1 MVVMQPNSH
10 RPGFRRWIA
19 GAVVLSL
26 VLVGLVTASPGQVAR
41 AQAAPRPNIVLIVT
55 DDQRADALVHMPH
68 VRRLLARRGMRLTQ
82 AVVSNPICCPSRAT
96 ILTGRYSHSTGVYT
110 NFGGTGGW
118 HTFNESGAEAST
130 IATALDGAGYRTAMI
145 GKYMNG
151 YAKAGPYVP
160 PGWDRWFALAHNNG
174 RYYDYRVYAGA
185 GGYIR
190 YGSRP
195 SDYSTDVI
203 ARRAA
208 AFIGRTKPG
217 LPLFLMVTPYAP
229 HLPTTPAPRHEG
241 DLSHA
246 SVRFGPAV
254 NEANVSDKPAY
265 IRRLGL
271 HPLSELRGRTIRQ
284 WESLLA
290 VDDLVRRLV
299 TRLRET
305 GRLRNTL
312 IMFTSDNGFSNREH
326 RWGGKRAPYLES
338 IRVPFVVRFDGRVPA
353 GTRSGA
359 LAANVDIAPTIADFA
374 QVPFPGADGVSLSSL
389 VTRQSRAARSP
400 VLLEFVQ
407 QDTAVPTY
415 CGVRTRRF
423 VFVRYATREE
433 ELYDLADDPW
443 QLRNVARK
451 RPAKT
456 RELRNLTMSLC
467 QPRPPGFAW

>member
-1 MVVMQPNSH
+1 MGVGSL
-10 RPGFRRWIA
+10 RRRRASRVITLTLIV
-19 GAVVLSL
+19 VVLP
-26 VLVGLVTASPGQVAR
+26 VLFLGESSPRAAR
-41 AQAAPRPNIVLIVT
+41 AQTTTPPNIVLIVT
-55 DDQRADALVHMPH
+55 DDQRYDSLAHMPNL
-68 VRRLLARRGMRLTQ
+68 RRLLIGRGMRLDQ
-82 AVVSNPICCPSRAT
+82 AIVSNPLCCPSRAT

-118 HTFNESGAEAST
+118 STFNGSGAEAST
-130 IATALDGAGYRTAMI
+130 IATALDGVGYRTAMI
-145 GKYMNG
+145 GKYLNG
-151 YAKAGPYVP
+151 YGKAGAFVP
-160 PGWDRWFALAHNNG
+160 PGWDRWFAFAHSQG
-174 RYYDYRVYAGA
+174 RYFDYRMYTGG
-185 GGYIR
+185 GGYVEF
-190 YGSRP
+190 GSQPR
-195 SDYSTDVI
+195 DYSTDVI

-208 AFIGRTKPG
+208 SFIGRTNPG
-217 LPLFLMVTPYAP
+217 TPLFLMVTPYAP

-246 SVRFGPAV
+246 SVSFGPAV

-271 HPLSELRGRTIRQ
+271 HPLSELRARTIRQ

-353 GTRSGA
+353 GTRSRA
-359 LAANVDIAPTIADFA
+359 LAANVDIASTIADFA
-374 QVPFPGADGVSLSSL
+374 QVPFPGADGASLRPL
-389 VTRQSRAARSP
+389 VTREAQSARGP

-423 VFVRYATREE
+423 VFVRYATGEE
-433 ELYDLADDPW
+433 ELYDLATDPW
-443 QLRNVARK
+443 QLRNAARA
-451 RPAKT
+451 RPAKAT
-456 RELRNLTMSLC
+456 ELRNLTVSLC
-467 QPRPPGFAW
+467 QPTPPGFAW